1 MRFVG
6 FGRIEN
12 LAVRGG
18 LPSFDAAPLVIRT
31 VKVGGTGGNRPPRPR
46 RREVEMLRCATT
58 ELLDHLRRVGAGT
71 VRRIE
76 VAHGKPLFFE
86 VEERPVDAGTP
97 R

>member
-31 VKVGGTGGNRPPRPR
+31 VKVGGTGGNRPPRH
-46 RREVEMLRCATT
+46 RREAAMLRCATT
-58 ELLDHLRRVGAGT
+58 ELLDHLRRLGDGT
-71 VRRIE
+71 VRRVE